1 MDVRRIARLALLAL
15 VSLSIVLGVI
25 VFALRNYVPVI
36 TARYHIERRNGHSTL
51 SRSGAVAVKIEAVS
65 DVRRK

>member
-1 MDVRRIARLALLAL
+1 MRRIARLAVLAL

-36 TARYHIERRNGHSTL
+36 TARYQIERRNGDRTL
-51 SRSGAVAVKIEAVS
+51 SKSGAVAVKIEGVS
-65 DVRRK
+65 DVQRK

>member
-1 MDVRRIARLALLAL
+1 MAVLAL

-36 TARYHIERRNGHSTL
+36 TARYQIERRNGHSTL
-51 SRSGAVAVKIEAVS
+51 SKSGAVAVKIEGVS
-65 DVRRK
+65 DVQRK